1 MDGQTHQPPKITEPS
16 GELMIDLQAMNE
28 RVIAEFRANGRRGDG
43 LPTLL
48 LTTTGV
54 RTGRRHV
61 TPMLFLA
68 DDDRYVVF
76 AANGGAPGHP
86 HWYRNLISE
95 PSVDVEA
102 DGEAF
107 TAHAEEI
114 TGAARDRLFAK
125 QAKAFPRLAEH
136 QSKTSRPF
144 PVVALKRV

>member
-1 MDGQTHQPPKITEPS
+1 
-16 GELMIDLQAMNE
+16 MIDLQAMNE
-28 RVIAEFRANGRRGDG
+28 RVIAEFRANGRHGEG
-43 LPTLL
+43 LPTLV
-48 LTTTGV
+48 LTTTGA

-68 DDDRYVVF
+68 DDDRYIVF

-86 HWYRNLISE
+86 DWYRNLVAE

-107 TAHAEEI
+107 PAHAAEI

-125 QAKAFPRLAEH
+125 QARAFPRLAEH
-136 QSKTSRPF
+136 QSMTSRPF
-144 PVVALKRV
+144 PVIALKRV

>member
-1 MDGQTHQPPKITEPS
+1 M
-16 GELMIDLQAMNE
+16 LDLQAMNE

-48 LTTTGV
+48 LTTTGA

-68 DDDRYVVF
+68 DDDRYIVF

-86 HWYRNLISE
+86 DWYRNLIAE

-107 TAHAEEI
+107 TAHAAEI

-125 QAKAFPRLAEH
+125 QAKTFPRLAEH

-144 PVVALKRV
+144 PVVALQRV